1 MTKRR
6 VKRKFNFFKFIAF
19 LLIIYILYF
28 IVAKSLTIRTKNIII
43 LNSNYYSD
51 EEIIETAEIEDYP
64 KFITLSKSKIDKRL
78 KTLELIESTEIKKS
92 LDFTLTIK
100 VNEYKVLYY
109 IRSNDKYRLSNG
121 KTIDIDEHISV
132 PTLINFIP
140 EDIEEKFYSKFK
152 DIDSDIISLI
162 SEIEYSKTS
171 YDDERFMLYM
181 TDGNEVYITID
192 KLDKLNKYKSIV
204 KKLDNKKGILYLDS
218 GNYLEVKEK

>member
-28 IVAKSLTIRTKNIII
+28 IVTKSLTIRTKNIII

-64 KFITLSKSKIDKRL
+64 KFITLSKSKINKRL

-181 TDGNEVYITID
+181 TDGNEVYINIS